1 MSANNFPMSCED
13 CKYAILKNEEQVGC
27 SIDKIDKLDPIKDSG
42 KFFQLNKVCL
52 FKNKQE
58 EEVDLKLGYL
68 FIVNS
73 NDKIKNLEYNI
84 SLIKDK
90 NPVWIGVIHDD
101 IEYNEKII
109 NILDGLNIKYNI
121 VCNYDK
127 IADLYKLDQ
136 FIKNY
141 KNGWTLVNVVGEY
154 FNHSAKEVLENFII
168 NNSGKAAIIKD
179 SNDPEDFGVNNICYF
194 NFIYR
199 YVNGSR
205 PDFNEEEQVYY
216 TKSLYEKISAK
227 DPSMIKTWKEIQ

>member
-1 MSANNFPMSCED
+1 MAN
-13 CKYAILKNEEQVGC
+13 
-27 SIDKIDKLDPIKDSG
+27 
-42 KFFQLNKVCL
+42 
-52 FKNKQE
+52 
-58 EEVDLKLGYL
+58 
-68 FIVNS
+68 
-73 NDKIKNLEYNI
+73 
-84 SLIKDK
+84 
-90 NPVWIGVIHDD
+90 
-101 IEYNEKII
+101 NEKII

-154 FNHSAKEVLENFII
+154 FNHNAKQV
-168 NNSGKAAIIKD
+168 
-179 SNDPEDFGVNNICYF
+179 YF